1 VSRSHPFPEPQIP
14 SILIN
19 VIPPPAPIRPK
30 IMEFR
35 RHIAGID
42 NDKRVWSSNVQM
54 LPAPDI
60 NDDDLMVRL
69 RAGDEEAFTFVFRRW
84 QGPLFRFALHMSGNR
99 TVAEDATQ
107 EVFMTL
113 IRQTAQFDS
122 AKGKLGAFLFGIAR
136 NQVLKRLER
145 ERPYTSLT
153 PNWEDAAEARDELR
167 IHAGD
172 ATRSDHEAR
181 AEAIEQVR
189 HAIPTLPPDYREVVA
204 LCDLE
209 EMSYEEA
216 AAALGCAPGTVASRL
231 HRGRTLLAAKL
242 RNVHTP
248 AAKKVS
254 PVAVLSAPPNRNM
267 GNDFISAVAAKLQA
281 QKAPK

>member
-1 VSRSHPFPEPQIP
+1 
-14 SILIN
+14 
-19 VIPPPAPIRPK
+19 
-30 IMEFR
+30 MEFR
-35 RHIAGID
+35 RHLDGID

-60 NDDDLMVRL
+60 HDDDLMVRL

-84 QGPLFRFALHMSGNR
+84 QGPLFRFALHMCGNR

-145 ERPYTSLT
+145 ERPYTSLA
-153 PNWEDAAEARDELR
+153 PNWEDAADSRAEIRISSSDAARSQDEIR
-167 IHAGD
+167 
-172 ATRSDHEAR
+172 T
-181 AEAIEQVR
+181 EAIEQVR
-189 HAIPTLPPDYREVVA
+189 HAILTLPPDYREVVA

-209 EMSYEEA
+209 EMSYDEA

-231 HRGRTLLAAKL
+231 HRGRALLTTKL
-242 RNVHTP
+242 RQAQSMGT
-248 AAKKVS
+248 KKIS
-254 PVAVLSAPPNRNM
+254 PVTVFSAPPNRNI
-267 GNDFISAVAAKLQA
+267 GREFVSPLPAKLHA

>member
-1 VSRSHPFPEPQIP
+1 
-14 SILIN
+14 
-19 VIPPPAPIRPK
+19 
-30 IMEFR
+30 MEFR
-35 RHIAGID
+35 RHLAGID

-60 NDDDLMVRL
+60 NDDDVMVRL

-84 QGPLFRFALHMSGNR
+84 QGPLFRFALHMCGNR

-153 PNWEDAAEARDELR
+153 PNWEDSPDSSTELR
-167 IHAGD
+167 IQSSD
-172 ATRSDHEAR
+172 AARSDGEAR

-189 HAIPTLPPDYREVVA
+189 HAILTLPPDYREVVA

-209 EMSYEEA
+209 EMSYDEA

-231 HRGRTLLAAKL
+231 HRGRALLATKL
-242 RNVHTP
+242 RKAP
-248 AAKKVS
+248 APSAKKIS
-254 PVAVLSAPPNRNM
+254 PVVFFSGLPNRNT
-267 GNDFISAVAAKLQA
+267 GSEFISPVAAKLQA

>member
-1 VSRSHPFPEPQIP
+1 
-14 SILIN
+14 
-19 VIPPPAPIRPK
+19 
-30 IMEFR
+30 
-35 RHIAGID
+35 
-42 NDKRVWSSNVQM
+42 M

-60 NDDDLMVRL
+60 SDDDLMVRL
-69 RAGDEEAFTFVFRRW
+69 RAGDEEAFTFIFRRW
-84 QGPLFRFALHMSGNR
+84 QAPLFRFALHMSGNR

-145 ERPYTSLT
+145 ERPYTSLG
-153 PNWEDAAEARDELR
+153 PNWEDA
-167 IHAGD
+167 
-172 ATRSDHEAR
+172 SDAR
-181 AEAIEQVR
+181 AESAIHSNGNAHADRDARAETIEQVR
-189 HAIPTLPPDYREVVA
+189 QAILTLPPDYREVVA

-209 EMSYEEA
+209 EMSYDEA

-231 HRGRTLLAAKL
+231 HRGRALLASKL
-242 RNVHTP
+242 RKVP
-248 AAKKVS
+248 AASAKKTS
-254 PVAVLSAPPNRNM
+254 PVVVFNVPPNRNFR
-267 GNDFISAVAAKLQA
+267 NDFAAPVAAKLHA

>member
-1 VSRSHPFPEPQIP
+1 
-14 SILIN
+14 
-19 VIPPPAPIRPK
+19 
-30 IMEFR
+30 
-35 RHIAGID
+35 
-42 NDKRVWSSNVQM
+42 M

-60 NDDDLMVRL
+60 GDDDLMLRV

-84 QGPLFRFALHMSGNR
+84 QGPLFRFALHMCGNR

-145 ERPYTSLT
+145 ERPYTPLA
-153 PNWEDAAEARDELR
+153 PNWEDAANSRPELQIR
-167 IHAGD
+167 SVD
-172 ATRSDHEAR
+172 AAQSDVAAR
-181 AEAIEQVR
+181 AETIEQVR
-189 HAIPTLPPDYREVVA
+189 QAILTLPPDYREVVA

-216 AAALGCAPGTVASRL
+216 AAALGCAAGTVASRL
-231 HRGRTLLAAKL
+231 HRGRALLAAKL
-242 RNVHTP
+242 RKAP
-248 AAKKVS
+248 ATTSASTSASISSSTSGAKKMS
-254 PVAVLSAPPNRNM
+254 AVAVITSTPNRNM
-267 GNDFISAVAAKLQA
+267 GENFISPVTAKMQA

>member
-1 VSRSHPFPEPQIP
+1 
-14 SILIN
+14 
-19 VIPPPAPIRPK
+19 
-30 IMEFR
+30 
-35 RHIAGID
+35 
-42 NDKRVWSSNVQM
+42 M

-60 NDDDLMVRL
+60 GEDDLMLRI

-84 QGPLFRFALHMSGNR
+84 QGPLFRFALHMCGNR

-113 IRQTAQFDS
+113 IRQTAQFNS

-145 ERPYTSLT
+145 ERPYTSLA
-153 PNWEDAAEARDELR
+153 PNWEDAADSRVELQIR
-167 IHAGD
+167 SVD
-172 ATRSDHEAR
+172 AAQSDVAAR
-181 AEAIEQVR
+181 AETIEHVRQAIL
-189 HAIPTLPPDYREVVA
+189 TLPPDYREVVA

-209 EMSYEEA
+209 ELSYEEA

-231 HRGRTLLAAKL
+231 HRGRALLAAKL
-242 RNVHTP
+242 RRASASSPSSASTSTSILG
-248 AAKKVS
+248 AKKMS
-254 PVAVLSAPPNRNM
+254 AVAVIGAVPNRNM
-267 GNDFISAVAAKLQA
+267 GENFISPVAAKMQA